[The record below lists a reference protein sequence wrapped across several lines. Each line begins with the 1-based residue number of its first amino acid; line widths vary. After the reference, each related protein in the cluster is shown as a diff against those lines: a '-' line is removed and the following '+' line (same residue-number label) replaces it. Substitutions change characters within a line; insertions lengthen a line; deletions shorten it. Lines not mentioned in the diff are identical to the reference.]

1 MYPRPQLGK
10 KKNMYLDHSNYPEN
24 IFLTKE
30 NSESTVEAE
39 SSMTCPFISQISLAG
54 GFTGLPDLVL
64 SAGGC
69 TLTTWSCVCV

>member
-1 MYPRPQLGK
+1 MYPRPQSG
-10 KKNMYLDHSNYPEN
+10 KKNMHLDHSNYPEN

-39 SSMTCPFISQISLAG
+39 SSMTCSFISQISLAG